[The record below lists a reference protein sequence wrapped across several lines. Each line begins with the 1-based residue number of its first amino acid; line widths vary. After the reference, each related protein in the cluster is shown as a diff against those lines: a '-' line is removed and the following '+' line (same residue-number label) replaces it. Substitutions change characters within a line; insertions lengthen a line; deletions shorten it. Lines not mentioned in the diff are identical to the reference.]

1 MSNLS
6 PSSAAI
12 VDLTRR
18 VIACAAL
25 ASGGPVELD
34 AGAHP
39 FAPGIVRAVVEST
52 DASGGEYLRSAIGDT
67 VDGALRN
74 LLATVSA

>member
-6 PSSAAI
+6 LSATAI

-18 VIACAAL
+18 VIVCAAL
-25 ASGGPVELD
+25 ASGGTLELN

-39 FAPGIVRAVVEST
+39 FAPGVVRAVVEST
-52 DASGGEYLRSAIGDT
+52 DVSGGARGVTSSL
-67 VDGALRN
+67 VP
-74 LLATVSA
+74 